1 MGDEVMVQCP
11 PEYTL
16 SIDLSNGEDNTV
28 YVMTK
33 DQTVIECGVYDGN
46 MRTIVEQL
54 ISETI
59 QIPERFL
66 HGPAPKT
73 TALFEDSEIERYHA
87 FVARLLENQ
96 RRWYVAARLR
106 VAVSKPKRRLALS
119 TLHRD
124 NRRWIGHAAGMR
136 ACANTRLR
144 TVKTSGLRGGS

>member
-1 MGDEVMVQCP
+1 MGDDKVMVQFP

-59 QIPERFL
+59 QI
-66 HGPAPKT
+66 HK
-73 TALFEDSEIERYHA
+73 DS
-87 FVARLLENQ
+87 
-96 RRWYVAARLR
+96 
-106 VAVSKPKRRLALS
+106 
-119 TLHRD
+119 
-124 NRRWIGHAAGMR
+124 RRWIGHTAGMR